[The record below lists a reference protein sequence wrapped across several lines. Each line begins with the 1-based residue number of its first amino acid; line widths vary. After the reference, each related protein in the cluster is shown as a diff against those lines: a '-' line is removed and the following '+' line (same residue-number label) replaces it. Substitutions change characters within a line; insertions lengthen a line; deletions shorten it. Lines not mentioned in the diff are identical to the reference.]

1 MVPTVQDVADAALL
15 LTPAERRLLVE
26 QLLDSLAP
34 VPELHPAWHA
44 EIARRL
50 AATHHAGATQDRTA
64 DEAIALLGQHIARR
78 RPAA

>member
-1 MVPTVQDVADAALL
+1 MVPTVQDVADAALQ

-50 AATHHAGATQDRTA
+50 AAHHAGTTQDHSA
-64 DEAIALLGQHIARR
+64 DEALALLGQHIERR